1 MWNALHISFFMLNA
15 SNHVNQYTAAHTS
28 TVMQAGDH
36 VTVTS
41 GAYSG
46 RRGTVVK
53 VKSKVCFVFDEVA
66 QEEFEVFARDLSST
80 AAKVTANAD
89 RYPYSRC
96 RASSLLYM
104 HSNTLSVVQFCSDA
118 THSSVTAVDDF
129 PPPCLNLSLVQLCSI
144 LSSLWAAHHHL

>member
-1 MWNALHISFFMLNA
+1 
-15 SNHVNQYTAAHTS
+15 
-28 TVMQAGDH
+28 MQAGDH

-89 RYPYSRC
+89 RYGYSRYW
-96 RASSLLYM
+96 ASSLL
-104 HSNTLSVVQFCSDA
+104 
-118 THSSVTAVDDF
+118 
-129 PPPCLNLSLVQLCSI
+129 
-144 LSSLWAAHHHL
+144 